1 MSYTLATAAKAT
13 GLNKSTILRAIKGGQ
28 ITGTKDQFG
37 EWRIEPVE
45 LHRVYPA
52 VADFSGQRCAA
63 ATRSADAA
71 ALDAEIEVLIMRE
84 IYSDNSTM
92 NAPRPRRRSRGGDH
106 GGGAFLQWHL
116 VGLKGGRLI
125 CRMTSRSSRAIPADP
140 IASGISSASRLESPP
155 DASAGSVRL
164 NDARQAKHAWP
175 EPASR
180 PTALDRRP

>member
-52 VADFSGQRCAA
+52 VADFSAA
-63 ATRSADAA
+63 AMCRGHTQRPMRRPSTQRSKCSSCG
-71 ALDAEIEVLIMRE
+71 RE

-106 GGGAFLQWHL
+106 GGGA
-116 VGLKGGRLI
+116 
-125 CRMTSRSSRAIPADP
+125 C
-140 IASGISSASRLESPP
+140 SGISSVLKAVGS
-155 DASAGSVRL
+155 SA
-164 NDARQAKHAWP
+164 
-175 EPASR
+175 E
-180 PTALDRRP
+180 